1 MQLHCSLFLSYIFLA
16 SIAYPAGRALA
27 SPLLSTLTP
36 TGNDTDAYANA
47 LIHIN
52 TPRIRHR
59 SMGTIN
65 GLPNGWTGIFK
76 TLTSIQPP
84 LHSVEFTYLFTN
96 AARLAAAN
104 AFRPQN
110 RQRFLYGALTLDIIA
125 LGANTWVT
133 PDFVQGA
140 SLWLRELVRAGWD
153 DFFEAVVMD
162 QRSGETYYLKMGN
175 TFDMMLGAKGSR

>member
-1 MQLHCSLFLSYIFLA
+1 MQLHCSLFLFYIFLA
-16 SIAYPAGRALA
+16 SNPYPAGRALA
-27 SPLLSTLTP
+27 SPFHP
-36 TGNDTDAYANA
+36 TSILIGNDTDVYANA
-47 LIHIN
+47 VAHIN
-52 TPRIRHR
+52 TPRSRRRNTGSI
-59 SMGTIN
+59 T
-65 GLPNGWTGIFK
+65 GLPSGWTGIFK
-76 TLTSIQPP
+76 TMTSIQPR
-84 LHSVEFTYLFTN
+84 LHSVELQFLFTN

-140 SLWLRELVRAGWD
+140 SLWLRELVRAGWE

-162 QRSGETYYLKMGN
+162 QTNREAYYLRMGN
-175 TFDMMLGAKGSR
+175 TFDMM